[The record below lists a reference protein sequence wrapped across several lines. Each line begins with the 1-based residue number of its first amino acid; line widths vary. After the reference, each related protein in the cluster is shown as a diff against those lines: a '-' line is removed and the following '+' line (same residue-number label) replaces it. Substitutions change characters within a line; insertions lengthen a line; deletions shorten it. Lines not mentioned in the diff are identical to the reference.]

1 MNEVRCFHGDFTV
14 NQHRKHIIQLIR
26 VHGQVARPFVAK
38 AMDLSLPTVTN
49 LVKGLLA
56 ESIIVE
62 DGFGESQ
69 GGRPAALLK
78 LNPDF
83 AQAIGVELSHA
94 GVHAVLVDLG
104 GNVLASTT
112 APIDPARP
120 DATMERAAGLVA
132 KLIEGASRDRLKGIG
147 VGVAGFVDR
156 KRGVSTK
163 FPHSE
168 AWANVEVA
176 ALLKARFGLDVQVDN
191 DVQAATLAEF
201 RYGAARGVDS
211 FLYFHVGHGIRLGMV
226 VGGRLFH
233 GAHGRAGELGHIVV
247 EDNGPLC
254 YCGNNGCLESFASPR
269 AIEGQAKEAMQKGV
283 ESSIATF
290 AGGDASAVTI
300 DSVLAAAAAGDR
312 LAVNIIE
319 RVGTH
324 IGRVMA
330 NLANLFDPSLFVLA
344 GRLTASESPLVE
356 SVDRAF
362 RRIAMPAARDTVE
375 IRKTAFPEGACPR
388 GAATLV
394 FDGMFEHLSLG

>member
-1 MNEVRCFHGDFTV
+1 MPWFHGNFAV
-14 NQHRKHIIQLIR
+14 NQHRRHIIQLIR
-26 VHGQVARPFVAK
+26 VHGQVARPFLAK
-38 AMDLSLPTVTN
+38 TMDVSLPTVTN
-49 LVKGLLA
+49 LVKGLI
-56 ESIIVE
+56 SDRIIVE
-62 DGFGESQ
+62 QGFGESQ

-78 LNPDF
+78 LNPEF
-83 AQAIGVELSHA
+83 AQAIGVEISHGGAQAALLDLS
-94 GVHAVLVDLG
+94 G
-104 GNVLASTT
+104 GVLASES
-112 APIDPARP
+112 AEVDPARP
-120 DATMERAAGLVA
+120 ELTMERVATVVEKLV
-132 KLIEGASRDRLKGIG
+132 GASARERLKGIG

-156 KRGVSTK
+156 ERGVSIK

-168 AWANVEVA
+168 GWANVDIRSVLGKQFGLEVA
-176 ALLKARFGLDVQVDN
+176 VDN

-201 RYGAARGVDS
+201 RYGTARGVDS

-226 VGGRLFH
+226 MGGKLFH
-233 GAHGRAGELGHIVV
+233 GAHGRAGELGHTVV
-247 EDNGPLC
+247 EENGPLC

-269 AIEGQAKEAMQKGV
+269 AIEGQAKDAMQKGV

-300 DSVLAAAAAGDR
+300 DSVLSAAAAGDR
-312 LAVNIIE
+312 LAVNLVE

-324 IGRVMA
+324 IGRAMA

-356 SVDRAF
+356 SVNRAF

-388 GAATLV
+388 GAGTLV
-394 FDGMFEHLSLG
+394 FDRMFEQMSLG